1 MTKEE
6 KEELIRQKENLKLL
20 FELSKFLP
28 TADMQADFELFK
40 NMTPKERAMFQEKRA
55 QKIEA
60 MPGDEK
66 MIFTEATE
74 KGLKAIKSELQDV
87 KLAVELGDVAN
98 ALSLSYIAKEY
109 FGKSKTWLY
118 QRLNGNKVNGKPARF
133 TEDER
138 KRFAA
143 ALLDL
148 SKRINE
154 TALKFV

>member
-1 MTKEE
+1 MED
-6 KEELIRQKENLKLL
+6 
-20 FELSKFLP
+20 LSKFLP

-55 QKIEA
+55 QNIEA

-87 KLAVELGDVAN
+87 KLALELGDVAN